1 MYIIYKYALNEII
14 LFGFVSF
21 WGFLRPWK
29 LTFREHWMN
38 FFCFCFFDDLLK
50 LYFFYYMSQ
59 QNWWSGKKSIKS
71 IFEGF
76 FLSLKRKFWKFRN
89 AIDSRYLEYSKNWTP
104 YKPLLKA
111 FQKWNYLTV
120 PFWAK
125 LIQRDLHS
133 VTRTVVVFYQ
143 FSVLS

>member
-1 MYIIYKYALNEII
+1 MF
-14 LFGFVSF
+14 LFEDSSDLENLPWVNIEWTFSVFVSLMTY
-21 WGFLRPWK
+21 WS
-29 LTFREHWMN
+29 
-38 FFCFCFFDDLLK
+38 
-50 LYFFYYMSQ
+50 YIFFYYMSQ

-133 VTRTVVVFYQ
+133 ITRTVVVFYQ

>member
-76 FLSLKRKFWKFRN
+76 FLSLKRKLWNLTLDISNTQKIELHANPCWRHFRN
-89 AIDSRYLEYSKNWTP
+89 ETISLFPSEQNLYREIY
-104 YKPLLKA
+104 
-111 FQKWNYLTV
+111 
-120 PFWAK
+120 
-125 LIQRDLHS
+125 IR
-133 VTRTVVVFYQ
+133 
-143 FSVLS
+143 